1 MTGKGEVDLSG
12 PGIPDNLVKQQYF
25 NDGVYSRLTLHL
37 DLTGLES
44 STADNDIIGGADA
57 AFDGKVANIGVV
69 PQEFGYLTEVT
80 IFCAETPAGG
90 VTDIDLYLTTS
101 ELDFDEAAAGG
112 TEFDGGG
119 AQVAGDI
126 HLGIGHASK
135 TTQATLVDMSSR
147 LVYLQTGTSGT
158 PGTYTAGKLII
169 VLDGVSNQA
178 INRIANP

>member
-44 STADNDIIGGADA
+44 STTDDDIIGGADA
-57 AFDGKVANIGVV
+57 AFDDKVANIGEI
-69 PQEFGYLTEVT
+69 PQEFGYLKEVT

-90 VTDIDLYLTTS
+90 VTDVDLYLTTS
-101 ELDFDEAAAGG
+101 ELDFDEAGAGG

-119 AQVAGDI
+119 AQAAGDI
-126 HLGIGHASK
+126 HLSIGQK
-135 TTQATLVDMSSR
+135 TTQGGLTDVSSR
-147 LVYLQTGTSGT
+147 LIYLQNGASGT
-158 PGTYTAGKLII
+158 AGTYTAGKLII
-169 VLDGVSNQA
+169 VLDGVSNQL